1 MILRVV
7 LIINLLL
14 AVRAD
19 FASAQIVSITDSH
32 LRAAIESALGK
43 APGASITTTEMA
55 TLPELSAPNAN
66 ITDLTGLE
74 AATNLTR
81 LDLGA
86 EYVVSEGRLINS
98 NSISD
103 LSPLAELTHLTRL
116 HLDGNN
122 ISDISPLSG
131 LTNLVI
137 LGLWNNSISDISAL
151 AGLTHLFFVGLWDNK
166 ISDIAPLVANGGLG
180 QGEEVNVSENP
191 LSDTSIHTY
200 IPALQSRGIEVHFS
214 NLKPPLAKYVLSIPR
229 GLNLIHIPLKV
240 STVDGVTKPI
250 ESIGDLYDALGGST
264 VNFIVTYDPVTQEWF
279 GYFGAADRG
288 TPADR
293 VLTDNM
299 GILVGMFAP
308 VTIVLNGSPLVT
320 DGQSTIP
327 FYPGLNLV
335 GLPLRDARI
344 NRVSDLLTI
353 EGLGGNALVVIL
365 ADGGEFKLVG
375 RAGDPGDISVHGG
388 QGFILTVQRAAR
400 VTVSGDAWPDSSQ
413 GF

>member
-14 AVRAD
+14 AVRGD

-32 LRAAIESALGK
+32 LRAAIERVLDK
-43 APGASITTTEMA
+43 APGASITTTEMT
-55 TLPELSAPNAN
+55 TLTELSAPNAN

-74 AATNLTR
+74 AARNLTR

-122 ISDISPLSG
+122 IADISPLAG

-137 LGLWNNSISDISAL
+137 LGLWNNSISDISTL
-151 AGLTHLFFVGLWDNK
+151 AGLTHLFFVGLWNNN

-191 LSDTSIHTY
+191 LSDTSIYTH

-214 NLKPPLAKYVLSIPR
+214 NLKPPLAKYVLSIPT
-229 GLNLIHIPLKV
+229 GLSLIHIPLKV
-240 STVDGVTKPI
+240 STVNGVTKPI

-264 VNFIVTYDPVTQEWF
+264 VNFIITYDPGAQEWF
-279 GYFGAADRG
+279 GYFGPADRG

-293 VLTDNM
+293 VLTETM
-299 GILVGMFAP
+299 GVLVGMLAP
-308 VTIVLNGSPLVT
+308 VAVVLTGSPLLT
-320 DGQSTIP
+320 DERIAIP
-327 FYPGLNLV
+327 FYRGLNLV
-335 GLPLRDARI
+335 GLPLKDERI
-344 NRVSDLLTI
+344 NRVSDLFTLD
-353 EGLGGNALVVIL
+353 GLEDNALVVIL
-365 ADGGEFKLVG
+365 TDDGEFKLVG
-375 RAGDPGDISVHGG
+375 RAGDPGDIPITGG
-388 QGFILTVQRAAR
+388 QAFILVVERAAQ
-400 VTVSGDAWPDSSQ
+400 VNIFGDGWSE
-413 GF
+413 GL

>member
-66 ITDLTGLE
+66 ITELTGLE
-74 AATNLTR
+74 AARNLTR

-103 LSPLAELTHLTRL
+103 LSPLAELTRLTRL

-122 ISDISPLSG
+122 ISDISPLAG

-137 LGLWNNSISDISAL
+137 LGLWNNAISDISAL
-151 AGLTHLFFVGLWDNK
+151 TGLTNLFFVGLWDNN
-166 ISDIAPLVANGGLG
+166 ISDIAPLVANRGLG
-180 QGEEVNVSENP
+180 QGEEVNVGENP
-191 LSDTSIHTY
+191 LSDTSIHTH

-229 GLNLIHIPLKV
+229 GLSLIHIPLKV
-240 STVDGVTKPI
+240 SNVDGVTKPI
-250 ESIGDLYDALGGST
+250 ESIGDLYDALGGSI
-264 VNFIVTYDPVTQEWF
+264 VNFIVTYDPVAQEWF
-279 GYFGAADRG
+279 GYFGPADRG

-320 DGQSTIP
+320 DGQSTLP

-335 GLPLRDARI
+335 GLPLRDVRI
-344 NRVSDLLTI
+344 NRVSDLLTLD
-353 EGLGGNALVVIL
+353 GLGGNALAVIL
-365 ADGGEFKLVG
+365 TDGGEFKLVG
-375 RAGDPGDISVHGG
+375 RAGDPGDISVNGG
-388 QGFILTVQRAAR
+388 QGFILIAQQAATVGL
-400 VTVSGDAWPDSSQ
+400 SGDGWSDSSQ

>member
-19 FASAQIVSITDSH
+19 FASAQIVSITDSK

-43 APGASITTTEMA
+43 APGATITTAEMA
-55 TLPELSAPNAN
+55 TLTELRAPNAN

-74 AATNLTR
+74 AATNLLRLELGEQYVAVEGRFINSNAISDLLPLSGLTALTR
-81 LDLGA
+81 LDL
-86 EYVVSEGRLINS
+86 N
-98 NSISD
+98 
-103 LSPLAELTHLTRL
+103 
-116 HLDGNN
+116 GNN
-122 ISDISPLSG
+122 ITDISALSG
-131 LTNLVI
+131 LTNLAI
-137 LGLWNNSISDISAL
+137 LELSNNAISDISAL
-151 AGLTHLFFVGLWDNK
+151 SGLSNLFFVGLWDNL
-166 ISDIAPLVANGGLG
+166 ISDISPLVANTGFG
-180 QGEEVNVSENP
+180 QGEEVIVSENP
-191 LSDTSIHTY
+191 LSEASINVH
-200 IPALQSRGIEVHFS
+200 IPALQSRGVEIHFS

-229 GLNLIHIPLKV
+229 GLSLIHIPLKV
-240 STVDGVTKPI
+240 TTVDGVTKPI
-250 ESIGDLYDALGGST
+250 ESIGDLYDALGGSS
-264 VNFIVTYDPVTQEWF
+264 VNFMVTYDPVAQEWF

-299 GILVGMFAP
+299 GVLVGMLAP
-308 VTIVLNGSPLVT
+308 ATIVLDGSPLVT

-365 ADGGEFKLVG
+365 TDGGEFKLVG
-375 RAGDPGDISVHGG
+375 RAGDPGDISVNGG
-388 QGFILTVQRAAR
+388 QGFILTVQRAAK
-400 VTVSGDAWPDSSQ
+400 VTVSGDAWSNDSQ